1 MASEVDGFTD
11 YLVLRPDKA
20 GVSDL
25 LRLLLSARV
34 SDNQSVDCP
43 IDTEIGEAKRR
54 WAVFVSLLLQKIL
67 LFSRRPMARLGLA
80 IEFWLNLLMVNDGF
94 LSLLWNL
101 FTGKMVFPEKKSST
115 YRSCIGLIDT
125 RIELDKS
132 IAPSDDKYLAALSIM
147 AAKLAYENELSIRS
161 IVLNKWEKEF
171 LGFYNFWNDFE
182 KQYSTQAYMFSDKTA
197 NGAELIVIS
206 FRGTEPFDA
215 AQWSTDVDFS
225 WYEIPNVGK
234 VHRGFMKALGL
245 QSQLGW
251 PVDLNQS
258 DETQPYAYY
267 ALREKLKQVLRSR
280 AEAKFLVTGH
290 SLGGALAIL
299 FPAILALHE
308 EEWLL
313 DRLQGVYTFGQP
325 RVGDEKFGEFMVQ
338 RLNEPKNRYFRYV
351 YCNDIVPRVPYDD
364 SALLFKHF
372 GTCIYFNSLYRGKE
386 MKEEPNKNYFSVLEV
401 IPKYLNTLWEL
412 LRSFLIGYV
421 EGPEFEEGWFLRF
434 IRLFALVFPG
444 LPPHSPQDYDNCTR
458 LGTIAVAVNATSE

>member
-1 MASEVDGFTD
+1 MGSEVDGFSD

-25 LRLLLSARV
+25 LRLLLSPRV
-34 SDNQSVDCP
+34 SDNQSVYCP
-43 IDTEIGEAKRR
+43 IDTEIDEAKRR

-67 LFSRRPMARLGLA
+67 LFSRRPIARMGLA
-80 IEFWLNLLMVNDGF
+80 IEFWLNLLMVNNG
-94 LSLLWNL
+94 LLCLLWNL
-101 FTGKMVFPEKKSST
+101 LTGQ
-115 YRSCIGLIDT
+115 
-125 RIELDKS
+125 S
-132 IAPSDDKYLAALSIM
+132 IRPSDDKYLAALSIM

-161 IVLNKWEKEF
+161 IVQNNWEKEF
-171 LGFYNFWNDFE
+171 LGFYNCWNDFE
-182 KQYSTQAYMFSDKTA
+182 KQYSTQAFMFSDKTA
-197 NGAELIVIS
+197 DGAELIVIS

-245 QSQLGW
+245 QSKLGW
-251 PVDLNQS
+251 PADLNQS
-258 DETQPYAYY
+258 DETRPYAYY
-267 ALREKLKQVLRSR
+267 VMREKLKQVLRSR

-299 FPAILALHE
+299 FPAILVLHE
-308 EEWLL
+308 EWRLL
-313 DRLQGVYTFGQP
+313 ERLEGVYTFGQP

-386 MKEEPNKNYFSVLEV
+386 MEEEPNKNYFSVLEV
-401 IPKYLNTLWEL
+401 IPKYLNALWEL
-412 LRSFLIGYV
+412 QRSFLIGYI
-421 EGPEFEEGWFLRF
+421 EGPEFKEGWFLRF
-434 IRLFALVFPG
+434 IRLFALVIPG

-458 LGTIAVAVNATSE
+458 LGTMAVAVDATSE